1 MLKLTSHVL
10 NLTLHKTFFS
20 TRYWKIANEKQR
32 QLKLLQPLL
41 TLTFIVDVVRSTN
54 FPEVIPEDFL

>member
-10 NLTLHKTFFS
+10 NLTLHKFFFS
-20 TRYWKIANEKQR
+20 THNWKIANEKQR
-32 QLKLLQPLL
+32 QLKRLHPPL